1 MTFFYESDEDLAL
14 RGSGCL
20 STDASSFASME
31 NITNMDIIDFIE
43 ANWMTESSDEPEYR
57 DERDN
62 SERLADRHSC

>member
-1 MTFFYESDEDLAL
+1 
-14 RGSGCL
+14 
-20 STDASSFASME
+20 
-31 NITNMDIIDFIE
+31 MDIIDFIE

>member
-20 STDASSFASME
+20 ATDASSFASME